1 MPIRINLLAEAR
13 AQEDM
18 RRRDPLKRAIL
29 AGLVFLVGI
38 AACSSWLQ
46 LRVMIVKVELSH
58 VESQIATRS
67 REFQRVLDDQQNLAD
82 VTVRLGA
89 LHELADNRLLYGTLL
104 NALQQS
110 TIDDVQL
117 TRFRAD
123 QSYTYTEGTKAK
135 TNGPNRVV
143 PGRPATA
150 TEKIHLSLEARD
162 TGSNPGDQ
170 VNKFKQVMTDA
181 PYFRAV
187 LGKTNEFR
195 LTSLSPPQ
203 SMDGRASVQFSLE
216 CRYPERVR

>member
-18 RRRDPLKRAIL
+18 RRRDPLKRVVL
-29 AGLVFLVGI
+29 GGLLFLVAI

-46 LRVMIVKVELSH
+46 LRVMIVKMELSH

-67 REFQRVLDDQQNLAD
+67 REFQKVLDDQRNLAD
-82 VTVRLGA
+82 VTLRLGA
-89 LHELADNRLLYGTLL
+89 LHEMATNRLLYGTLL

-110 TIDDVQL
+110 TIEDVQL

-150 TEKIHLSLEARD
+150 TEKILLSLEARD
-162 TGSNPGDQ
+162 TGANPGDQ

-203 SMDGRASVQFSLE
+203 TMDGRASVQFNLE